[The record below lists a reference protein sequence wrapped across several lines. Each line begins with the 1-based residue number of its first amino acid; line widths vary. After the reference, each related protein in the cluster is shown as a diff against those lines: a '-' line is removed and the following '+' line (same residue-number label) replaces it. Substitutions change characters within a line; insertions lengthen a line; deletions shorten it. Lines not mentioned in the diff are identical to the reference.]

1 MGERAL
7 PPAVTG
13 ADERLDA
20 IIARLDRIADLLT
33 PAARP
38 EPKDGETI
46 GLREPAAADDGP
58 PNQGP
63 LTGIKLGPH
72 RPERAGSKRG
82 RR

>member
-1 MGERAL
+1 L

-46 GLREPAAADDGP
+46 ELREPATTPRP
-58 PNQGP
+58 PAP
-63 LTGIKLGPH
+63 K
-72 RPERAGSKRG
+72 A